1 MLAASLVS
9 CTACSESAEAA
20 TAAGDGDVPT
30 NGEFQIQY
38 TTPVPSE
45 FFQAASQQGAV
56 EVLWYDSK
64 DYTSSARPATH
75 KPAYVYLPYGYDPTQ
90 KYDIIYL
97 LHGWT
102 GTAEQYFGL
111 SSWPQMKNLFDNLIQ
126 RGLTRPFIA
135 VSPTWDKDNQSKD
148 WGEST
153 QEAAGGPP
161 TSLSNSQA
169 PFSQEYVND
178 LIPAVE
184 THYST
189 YLESPTE
196 AGILASR
203 QHRAIGGFSLGSITT
218 WYIFEQA
225 FPYSKWYLP
234 MSGDNWSQGM
244 YGGQYYPDE
253 TAQFLADLVNKS
265 PYKNDFYVW
274 YACGSE
280 DVRLPQSHNQALAM
294 AKLTDTFNAKNF
306 SYHMKESGHH
316 DFNAVWE
323 FCYHAL
329 QFFFP
334 PKNAE
339 PMTNYYNR
347 QSLISDVIND
357 PDFGNWGRLILPAN
371 TSYWSGTTLEDLDLT
386 WYNGIDPDKTVE
398 IVNYIKAHHKEV
410 FIDIYT
416 EAEKQADPEKRNTG
430 LFFFKA
436 QAPLSSPEGDTLDGQ
451 AIEAPSGAV
460 GGASP
465 FAICN
470 AGGGHVYVGAM
481 HDSFPHALEI
491 SKQGLNAFA
500 LIYRPDWEPSDQDLA
515 RALTYIYDHADELGV
530 SRDGYSL
537 WGGSAGA
544 RMAADMSRLSH
555 MRSSTGRADIPQA
568 AACIMQYTGYT
579 TVTSD
584 YAPTYACCGTSDG
597 IASWRTMQSRLD
609 QLSALGIPTEFHS
622 YNGLP
627 HGFGLGTGTVAE
639 GWINDAI
646 RFWNQQR
653 SGSTRISQTR
663 TSDGTKP
670 QGIYSLNGTRRD
682 TLRRGVN
689 IVDGRKVVKQ
699 IENDTK

>member
-1 MLAASLVS
+1 MLAASLV
-9 CTACSESAEAA
+9 CCAACSESAEAA
-20 TAAGDGDVPT
+20 TAAGDDDGPT
-30 NGEFQIQY
+30 NVEFQIQY

-45 FFQAASQQGAV
+45 FFQAASQQGMV

-64 DYTSSARPATH
+64 DYTSSARPATR

-102 GTAEQYFGL
+102 GVAEQYFGL

-126 RGLTRPFIA
+126 RALTKPFIA
-135 VSPTWDKDNQSKD
+135 VSPTWDKDNQSKG

-153 QEAAGGPP
+153 QEAAV
-161 TSLSNSQA
+161 
-169 PFSQEYVND
+169 FSQEYVND

-234 MSGDNWSQGM
+234 MSGDNWNQGM

-265 PYKNDFYVW
+265 PYRDDFYVW

-306 SYHMKESGHH
+306 SYHMKEGGKH

-347 QSLISDVIND
+347 QSRIADVMND
-357 PDFGNWGRLILPAN
+357 PDFGDWGRLILPAN
-371 TSYWSGTTLEDLDLT
+371 NSYWSGTTLEDLDLT

-398 IVNYIKAHHKEV
+398 IVNYIKAHHDEV

-416 EAEKQADPEKRNTG
+416 ETEKLADPEKRNTG
-430 LFFFKA
+430 LFFFRGT
-436 QAPLSSPEGDTLDGQ
+436 P
-451 AIEAPSGAV
+451 GA
-460 GGASP
+460 P

-500 LIYRPDWEPSDQDLA
+500 LIYRPDWSPSDEDLA
-515 RALTYIYDHADELGV
+515 RAITYIYDHADELGV
-530 SRDGYSL
+530 ARDGYSL

-555 MRSSTGRADIPQA
+555 MRSSTGRTDIPQA

-579 TVTSD
+579 TVAAD
-584 YAPTYACCGTSDG
+584 DAPTYACCGTSDG
-597 IASWRTMQSRLD
+597 IASWRTMQNRLES
-609 QLSALGIPTEFHS
+609 LASYGIPTEFHA

-646 RFWNQQR
+646 RFWQTQR
-653 SGSTRISQTR
+653 GTTRISQTR
-663 TSDGTKP
+663 ASDGTKP
-670 QGIYSLNGTRRD
+670 QSIYSLNGIRRD
-682 TLRRGVN
+682 TLQRGIN
-689 IVDGRKVVKQ
+689 IVDGKKLIR
-699 IENDTK
+699 

>member
-1 MLAASLVS
+1 MLAASLV
-9 CTACSESAEAA
+9 CCAACSESAEAA
-20 TAAGDGDVPT
+20 TAAGDDDGPT
-30 NGEFQIQY
+30 NVEFQIQY

-45 FFQAASQQGAV
+45 FFQAASQQGMV

-64 DYTSSARPATH
+64 DYTSSARPATR

-102 GTAEQYFGL
+102 GVAEQYFGL

-126 RGLTRPFIA
+126 RALTKPFIA
-135 VSPTWDKDNQSKD
+135 VSPTWDKDNQSKG

-153 QEAAGGPP
+153 QEAAV
-161 TSLSNSQA
+161 
-169 PFSQEYVND
+169 FSQEYVND

-265 PYKNDFYVW
+265 PYRDDFYVW

-306 SYHMKESGHH
+306 SYHMKEGGKH

-347 QSLISDVIND
+347 QSRIADVMND
-357 PDFGNWGRLILPAN
+357 PDFGDWGRLILPAN
-371 TSYWSGTTLEDLDLT
+371 NSYWSGTTLEDLDLT

-398 IVNYIKAHHKEV
+398 IVNYIKAHHDEV

-416 EAEKQADPEKRNTG
+416 EAEKLADPEKRNTG
-430 LFFFKA
+430 LFFFRGT
-436 QAPLSSPEGDTLDGQ
+436 P
-451 AIEAPSGAV
+451 GA
-460 GGASP
+460 P

-500 LIYRPDWEPSDQDLA
+500 LIYRPDWSPSDEDLA
-515 RALTYIYDHADELGV
+515 RAITYIYDHADELGV
-530 SRDGYSL
+530 ARDGYSL

-555 MRSSTGRADIPQA
+555 MRSSTGRTDIPQA

-579 TVTSD
+579 TVAAD
-584 YAPTYACCGTSDG
+584 DAPTYACCGTSDG
-597 IASWRTMQSRLD
+597 IASWRTMQNRLES
-609 QLSALGIPTEFHS
+609 LASYGIPTEFHA

-646 RFWNQQR
+646 RFWQTQR
-653 SGSTRISQTR
+653 GTTRISQTR
-663 TSDGTKP
+663 ASDGTKP
-670 QGIYSLNGTRRD
+670 QSIYSLNGTRRD
-682 TLRRGVN
+682 TLQRGIN
-689 IVDGRKVVKQ
+689 IVDGKKLIR
-699 IENDTK
+699 

>member
-1 MLAASLVS
+1 MKKPFATLLMLAASAL
-9 CTACSESAEAA
+9 CCAACSDSAEAA
-20 TAAGDGDVPT
+20 TTVDDEETPE
-30 NGEFQIQY
+30 NGEFQIHY

-45 FFQAASQQGAV
+45 FFQAASQQGTV

-64 DYTSSARPATH
+64 DYTSSTRPATH
-75 KPAYVYLPYGYDPTQ
+75 KPAYVYLPYGYDATQ

-102 GTAEQYFGL
+102 GVAQEYFLGRSGNSRTSL
-111 SSWPQMKNLFDNLIQ
+111 VNIFDNLIQ
-126 RGLTRPFIA
+126 KGLTRPFIA
-135 VSPTWDKDNQSKD
+135 VSPTWDKDNQSKG
-148 WGEST
+148 WGESCE
-153 QEAAGGPP
+153 EA
-161 TSLSNSQA
+161 TV
-169 PFSQEYVND
+169 FSQEYVND

-189 YLESPTE
+189 YLESPDE
-196 AGILASR
+196 AGIIASR

-244 YGGQYYPDE
+244 YGGQYHPDE
-253 TAQFLADLVNKS
+253 TAQFLADIVNQS

-274 YACGSE
+274 YAVGTE
-280 DVRLPQSHNQALAM
+280 DSRLPQTHNQALAM
-294 AKLTDTFNAKNF
+294 AKLTDTFNASTF
-306 SYHMKESGHH
+306 SYHMKEGGRH

-347 QSLISDVIND
+347 QSRISDVMND
-357 PDFGNWGRLILPAN
+357 PDFGDWGRLIFPAN
-371 TSYWSGTTLEDLDLT
+371 TSYWDGTTLDDLDLT

-398 IVNYIKAHHKEV
+398 IVNYFKAHHDEV
-410 FIDIYT
+410 FINIYT
-416 EAEKQADPEKRNTG
+416 DVEKQADPDKRDTG
-430 LFFFKA
+430 LFFFRGN
-436 QAPLSSPEGDTLDGQ
+436 PGT
-451 AIEAPSGAV
+451 
-460 GGASP
+460 P

-470 AGGGHVYVGAM
+470 AGGGHVFVGAM

-500 LIYRPDWEPSDQDLA
+500 LIYRPDWGPSDEDLA

-530 SRDGYSL
+530 ARDGYSL

-555 MRSSTGRADIPQA
+555 MRSSTSRTDIPQA

-579 TVTSD
+579 TVAAD

-597 IASWRTMQSRLD
+597 IASWRTMQSRLES
-609 QLSALGIPTEFHS
+609 LSALGIPTEFHA

-653 SGSTRISQTR
+653 SGSTRITQTR
-663 TSDGTKP
+663 TSDGSKP
-670 QGIYSLNGTRRD
+670 KSIYSLNGTRRD
-682 TLRRGVN
+682 TLQRGIN
-689 IVDGRKVVKQ
+689 IVDGKVVIK
-699 IENDTK
+699 